1 MVTGKNMALK
11 KNISKQ
17 KKKGTLQKGNNRRK
31 KRKITKGGESQK
43 EREYRGKGVASI
55 GNKHASLA
63 NSAVADSDALNEPGG
78 AHFHWPISGLSS
90 TSRSISTLNS
100 MRKMGLPLSVLIL
113 ILCIGNRLK
122 SDCWSWTGEAE
133 ELKVQKCRKQERTLK

>member
-63 NSAVADSDALNEPGG
+63 NSAVADSDALNEPGARG
-78 AHFHWPISGLSS
+78 Y
-90 TSRSISTLNS
+90 
-100 MRKMGLPLSVLIL
+100 
-113 ILCIGNRLK
+113 
-122 SDCWSWTGEAE
+122 
-133 ELKVQKCRKQERTLK
+133 